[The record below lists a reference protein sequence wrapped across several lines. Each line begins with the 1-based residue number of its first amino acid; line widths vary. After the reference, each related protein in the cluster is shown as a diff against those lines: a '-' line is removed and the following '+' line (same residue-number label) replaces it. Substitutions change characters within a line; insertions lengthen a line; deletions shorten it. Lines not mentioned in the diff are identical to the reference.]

1 MDGSTLEDWAVL
13 QNKQPECKSLFLVGS
28 LFNCTMGVT

>member
-1 MDGSTLEDWAVL
+1 MDAFTLEDWAGL

-28 LFNCTMGVT
+28 LFNGTAGMT